1 MATLTGYKVCSLD
14 RRGTGTIECDVE
26 TGIPN
31 GFFLTTPDWSLN
43 TETETFNKT
52 YLIDQIQ
59 LGNIIPFTNSVSFT
73 DNTEDDV
80 FETFNTGIKTI
91 VRDGK
96 PEFAFDY
103 QRGYCWHSAAHSY
116 NSFKA
121 YKVIL
126 VWDNDVLGFARDAD
140 GVSIKGLDLGY
151 IKTSTYKNNNGT
163 ESQTSTINF
172 QLTNPKQYNQ
182 DMALLDSEQLDFSPT
197 DVNGVI
203 DCSLTIN
210 TDPVTTATSTL
221 NVSVKA
227 KCNSAVNILG
237 LITASDWQTI
247 GTTQAGI
254 DTVTYDSG
262 TETYNVNLDAAL
274 LAGETIGLKLETF
287 IGLDPVDIVKVG
299 DQNYKGQ
306 SDLKTVA

>member
-1 MATLTGYKVCSLD
+1 MATLTGYKVCANE
-14 RRGTGTIECDVE
+14 RMGTGTIECFVE

-43 TETETFNKT
+43 TETETFNQA
-52 YLIDQIQ
+52 YLTQQIQ
-59 LGNIIPFTNSVSFT
+59 EGKIIPFTNSVAFT

-80 FETFNTGIKTI
+80 FQTFDTGIKTI

-96 PEFAFDY
+96 PEFGFDY

-126 VWDNDVLGFARDAD
+126 VWDNDVLGFAKAAD

-151 IKTSTYKNNNGT
+151 VKTSPYKNNNGT

-182 DMALLDSEQLDFSPT
+182 DMALLDSEQLDFSPS

-203 DCSLTIN
+203 DAELTITTNIADTDTGFEFTVKTKCNNAINISGLTLADFQLLGN
-210 TDPVTTATSTL
+210 TGFTL
-221 NVSVKA
+221 NSISENVAEQTYTAGIS
-227 KCNSAVNILG
+227 SAV
-237 LITASDWQTI
+237 S
-247 GTTQAGI
+247 
-254 DTVTYDSG
+254 
-262 TETYNVNLDAAL
+262 
-274 LAGETIGLKLETF
+274 AGETVGIRIYDTVNSL
-287 IGLDPVDIVKVG
+287 PVV
-299 DQNYKGQ
+299 NL
-306 SDLKTVA
+306 SDVLYQGSSEIQTVS